1 MLSDRHQ
8 EQRDLAIG
16 VLLSIAQDTDQLT
29 EERMSAAQS
38 VVEATNPSPYVDD
51 RDPEVDDQT
60 LNALADRIA
69 ERLVARVDEESA

>member
-16 VLLSIAQDTDQLT
+16 VLLSIAQDGENVSI

-38 VVEATNPSPYVDD
+38 VVEATSPSYADD
-51 RDPEVDDQT
+51 RDSEVDDQT
-60 LNALADRIA
+60 LDALADRIA
-69 ERLVARVDEESA
+69 ERLVARVGEESD